1 MTKKDQLIEYSIQD
15 IIEYIVNEQHI
26 EYDEAMRIFYNSQT
40 FDKLSDVE
48 TGLYLESSAYVY
60 GLFQDERNFGGL
72 IQAEV

>member
-15 IIEYIVNEQHI
+15 IVEYIVNDQHI
-26 EYDEAMRIFYNSQT
+26 EYDEAMRVFYDSQT

-60 GLFQDERNFGGL
+60 GIFQDERNFGGF